1 MELLGIWRLKQMLTV
16 KDGGFVKIG
25 RAEIEA
31 LPDDEGNHEY
41 KQLLRADFIISE
53 TSLNVFYMPLEEEM
67 EMAKEEGL
75 EITEN
80 GVLLDSFPSKIEDG
94 KLLLNYERDGA
105 EYFPVEIDETGAL
118 IISDGLLIIEK
129 RDLVE

>member
-31 LPDDEGNHEY
+31 LPDDEENHEY

-80 GVLLDSFPSKIEDG
+80 GVLLDSFPTKIEDG

-105 EYFPVEIDETGAL
+105 EYFPVEVDETGAL